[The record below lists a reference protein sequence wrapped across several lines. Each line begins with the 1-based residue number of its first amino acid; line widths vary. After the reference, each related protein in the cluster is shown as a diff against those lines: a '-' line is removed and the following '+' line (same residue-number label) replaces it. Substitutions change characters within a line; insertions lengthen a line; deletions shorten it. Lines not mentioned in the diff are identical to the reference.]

1 MNHRVP
7 ISSDYNNNPYIGYLQ
22 YATSTIIEYK
32 SPILRASYKIFKPC
46 VYVKNT
52 TTQTNVNKAHVATQT
67 SLDLLLDENF
77 FSFRIN
83 G

>member
-46 VYVKNT
+46 TYVKNV
-52 TTQTNVNKAHVATQT
+52 TTQMEVFILELQKI
-67 SLDLLLDENF
+67 F
-77 FSFRIN
+77 
-83 G
+83 

>member
-46 VYVKNT
+46 IYMKNDS
-52 TTQTNVNKAHVATQT
+52 TQTIVKKVHVATQT

-77 FSFRIN
+77 FSLRIN